1 MARHLLVTNDYLP
14 KTGGIQVY
22 LHELWRRLEPD
33 RAVVLTASS
42 HPDVAAFDASSTVVI
57 ERVTAD
63 TLFLPTPRVFAAIE
77 AAIERHRPELVLLDP
92 AWPLGLLGPHLSR
105 PYGVVLHGAEVAI
118 PGRLPLVASSLRRV
132 LRHASVVVSAGGYPE
147 AEARRNVAE
156 GMPPVVAVP
165 PGVDPQRFSPITATQ
180 RGAVRASMGVAE
192 DALLVSSY
200 SRLVPR
206 KGMDTLI
213 KAAAKLAPAFPALE
227 VVIGGAGRD
236 RSRLERLANSQH
248 APVRFLGRVP
258 DADLGPWLA
267 SSDLFVMDCRSRW
280 FGLEQEGFGIV
291 FLEAA
296 AAGVAQVVGRSG
308 GSHEAVIDGLTGVI
322 VDKPRSPTAL
332 ANTMSNLLGDAQR
345 RSDMGQRARE
355 HAASRFDWDA
365 LAAQLSTGLE
375 PFDHFES
382 AQRSAYGVVGE
393 DR

>member
-42 HPDVAAFDASSTVVI
+42 HPDAAAFDASSTVVI
-57 ERVTAD
+57 ERVAAE

-77 AAIERHRPELVLLDP
+77 AAIECHQPDLVLLDP

-118 PGRLPLVASSLRRV
+118 PGRLPVVASSLRRV

-156 GMPPVVAVP
+156 WMPPVIAVP
-165 PGVDPQRFSPITATQ
+165 PGVDPRRFAPITTAQ
-180 RGAVRASMGVAE
+180 RDAVRASLGVAD

-236 RSRLERLANSQH
+236 RGRLERLANAQH

-267 SSDLFVMDCRSRW
+267 SSDLFVMDCRRRW

-296 AAGVAQVVGRSG
+296 AAGVAQIAGRSG
-308 GSHEAVIDGLTGVI
+308 GSHEAVIDGTTGMI
-322 VDKPRSPTAL
+322 VDKPRSVAAL
-332 ANTMSNLLGDAQR
+332 AHAMSDLLGDVER
-345 RSDMGQRARE
+345 RRDMGHRARE
-355 HAASRFDWDA
+355 LATSRFDWDV
-365 LAAQLSTGLE
+365 LAARLSTGLE
-375 PFDHFES
+375 PFDHFKAAE
-382 AQRSAYGVVGE
+382 RSA
-393 DR
+393 